1 MSLSY
6 LCKKCDYQT
15 NKYPNIKKHLNIK
28 KPCKK
33 NLEAY
38 NYSDDQ
44 LIIMSLLPL
53 IDNKSIIDE
62 KEIDYL
68 KKSDII
74 YKNKDELFIK
84 LENIEKNRL
93 KDCIF
98 CNTQFNKIIDL
109 KKHVLIQCFFNEL
122 QKKIK
127 NNEDNTKLFDNN
139 LINSLNNSNI
149 ANIAEVINNNCTN
162 NNNITN
168 IYLEIK
174 QPVPFD
180 SNWDISKIDQ
190 IYKERLIFSNFM
202 YTKLLEEI
210 LNNEINLNVI
220 IDKNNDSGIVYKND
234 IDKYIQMKSKDIVD
248 NTMEKLR
255 KHLIEI
261 NDESKTTSILECLQI
276 SKQNIEFKHDNYKN
290 NQNIQEN
297 VKNLISKIFEE
308 KKDDALNISNS
319 IKNRDLENIEK
330 GF

>member
-1 MSLSY
+1 
-6 LCKKCDYQT
+6 
-15 NKYPNIKKHLNIK
+15 
-28 KPCKK
+28 
-33 NLEAY
+33 
-38 NYSDDQ
+38 
-44 LIIMSLLPL
+44 MSLLPL

-109 KKHVLIQCFFNEL
+109 KKHVLIQCFYNEL

-149 ANIAEVINNNCTN
+149 ANIAEVINNNCT

-248 NTMEKLR
+248 NTMDKLR

-276 SKQNIEFKHDNYKN
+276 SKQNIELKHDTYKN

-308 KKDDALNISNS
+308 KKDDALNISNA